1 MYEIIKNIILAGNY
15 ELVDMLKKIN
25 TVWIESN
32 ITDEQKQELEE
43 LARTNAK
50 AENSYAPIQEQIN
63 KIYEKIDNL
72 EARLNKIEGT
82 EEPIETIE
90 EYPEYVQPTG
100 AHDCYNTGDKITYNG
115 KKYVCKINGCV
126 WDPETYPAGWQEVV
140 EENIEESED
149 NK

>member
-63 KIYEKIDNL
+63 KIL
-72 EARLNKIEGT
+72 
-82 EEPIETIE
+82 
-90 EYPEYVQPTG
+90 
-100 AHDCYNTGDKITYNG
+100 
-115 KKYVCKINGCV
+115 
-126 WDPETYPAGWQEVV
+126 
-140 EENIEESED
+140 
-149 NK
+149 